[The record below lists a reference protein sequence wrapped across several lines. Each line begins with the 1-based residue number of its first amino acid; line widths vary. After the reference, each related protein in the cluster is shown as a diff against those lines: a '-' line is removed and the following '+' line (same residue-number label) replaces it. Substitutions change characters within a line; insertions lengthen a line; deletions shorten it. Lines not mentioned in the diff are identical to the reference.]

1 MNADSINDRV
11 TGLILAGGQG
21 RRMGNVDKGL
31 EIFRGKRLIDHVY
44 ERLAPQVGGIVIS
57 ANQNLDAYK
66 SFGVRVVGDAIGNFA
81 GPLAGVH
88 AGLSVSRRPY
98 LASVPCDSPFLP
110 EDLVER
116 LMARLNESGA
126 ELAVAKT
133 GDWLQ
138 PVFCLARRSVIEH
151 LTNFLKGG
159 GRKVDAWYAS
169 LDMVEVSF
177 DDRAEA
183 FSNINTR
190 EELANLEEET
200 TEVVRTVE
208 AGTPAAPAT
217 AAEAAAAVERL
228 SPPPGD
234 SPASVISGDALACT
248 VSRDALARVVS
259 CMDDYDP
266 NALKVEKARAVI
278 RSFLAPVATNEK
290 VAVRAALGRVL
301 GEDIVSRLDV
311 PAHDNSAMDGYALRH
326 ADLKAAGET
335 ELRLAGSAFAG
346 RQFAGKLGKRECVR
360 IMTGAVMPRG
370 ADTVVIQ
377 EIVQVEGDKVRIPA
391 GQKRGQNRRLA
402 GEDLAAG
409 KPVLKAGQAVGPA
422 ELGLVASLGLAEV
435 TVRRRLR
442 VAFFSTGDELAS
454 VGAALK
460 QGEVYDSNRYTLYG
474 MLSRLGCDIIDMGV
488 VRDDPASL
496 ERALQA
502 AAADADAIITSGG
515 VSVGEADFIRELLG
529 KLGEVVFWKIAMKPG
544 RPMAFGK
551 IAHAGNEAY
560 FFGLPGN
567 PVAVMVTFY
576 QFVRDAL
583 LALSGRSD
591 DCALPLLQAPCTA
604 GIKKTPGR
612 TEFQRGL
619 LARDERGEWSV
630 CPTGAQGS
638 GVLRS
643 MAEANCFIVLEHERG
658 SVKPGDP
665 VQVQL
670 FDGLI

>member
-1 MNADSINDRV
+1 MNADRIKDSV

-31 EIFRGKRLIDHVY
+31 ELFRGKRLVDHVY
-44 ERLAPQVGGIVIS
+44 ERLAPQVGGIIIN
-57 ANQNLDAYK
+57 ANQNHDAYK
-66 SFGVRVVGDAIGNFA
+66 TFGVRVVSDAIGNFA
-81 GPLAGVH
+81 GPLAGLH

-116 LMARLNESGA
+116 LLARLNESGA

-133 GDWLQ
+133 GDQ
-138 PVFCLARRSVIEH
+138 PHPVFCLARRGVLEH
-151 LTNFLKGG
+151 LSNFLKGG
-159 GRKVDAWYAS
+159 GRKIDAWYAS
-169 LDMVEVSF
+169 LAMVEVNF

-190 EELANLEEET
+190 EELANLEEGTSEDGNTEAET
-200 TEVVRTVE
+200 TAET
-208 AGTPAAPAT
+208 GTHAAPAI
-217 AAEAAAAVERL
+217 AAAAAAALERL
-228 SPPPGD
+228 SPPSGD
-234 SPASVISGDALACT
+234 SPAGVTSG
-248 VSRDALARVVS
+248 DALARVVS
-259 CMDDYDP
+259 CIEAYDP
-266 NALKVEKARAVI
+266 NALRVEKAREVI
-278 RSFLAPVATNEK
+278 RSLLVPVATNEK
-290 VAVRAALGRVL
+290 LAVRAALGRVL
-301 GEDIVSRLDV
+301 GEPIISTLDV
-311 PAHDNSAMDGYALRH
+311 PAHDNAAMDGYALRH

-346 RQFAGKLGKRECVR
+346 RAFAGKLGRRECVR
-360 IMTGAVMPRG
+360 IMTGAVMPQG

-377 EIVQVEGDKVRIPA
+377 EIVQTEGDKVRIPA

-409 KPVLKAGQAVGPA
+409 KAVLEAGQAVGPA
-422 ELGLVASLGLAEV
+422 ELGLIASLGLAEV

-454 VGAALK
+454 VGSTLK
-460 QGEVYDSNRYTLYG
+460 PGEVYDSNRYTLYG
-474 MLSRLGCDIIDMGV
+474 MLSRLGCDLIDMGV
-488 VRDDPASL
+488 VRDDQASL
-496 ERALQA
+496 ERALKA

-551 IAHAGNEAY
+551 IAHAGNEAH

-576 QFVRDAL
+576 QFVREAL
-583 LALSGRSD
+583 LALSGRTD
-591 DCALPLLQAPCTA
+591 DCTLPLLQAPCA
-604 GIKKTPGR
+604 CSVKKSPGR

-619 LARDERGEWSV
+619 LARDERGQWSV
-630 CPTGAQGS
+630 APTGAQGS

-643 MAEANCFIVLEHERG
+643 MAQANCFIVLEHERG
-658 SVKPGDP
+658 SVKPGEL
-665 VQVQL
+665 VRVQL